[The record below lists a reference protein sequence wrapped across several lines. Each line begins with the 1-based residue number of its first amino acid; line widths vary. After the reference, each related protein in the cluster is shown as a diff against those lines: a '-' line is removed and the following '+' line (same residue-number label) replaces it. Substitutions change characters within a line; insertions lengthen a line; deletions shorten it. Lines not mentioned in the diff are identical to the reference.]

1 MKKILIATLLL
12 AGCDVSYPVN
22 GVFNGQPAQ
31 GTTTAKMS
39 GVGTFSVYN
48 TDGLNCHG
56 TYDSLTMDITITAP
70 VKCNDE
76 RTGTAIITR
85 KSNLISGTAIVKL
98 SDGSKG
104 QFVFGDLSYAEE
116 FN

>member
-1 MKKILIATLLL
+1 
-12 AGCDVSYPVN
+12 
-22 GVFNGQPAQ
+22 
-31 GTTTAKMS
+31 MS